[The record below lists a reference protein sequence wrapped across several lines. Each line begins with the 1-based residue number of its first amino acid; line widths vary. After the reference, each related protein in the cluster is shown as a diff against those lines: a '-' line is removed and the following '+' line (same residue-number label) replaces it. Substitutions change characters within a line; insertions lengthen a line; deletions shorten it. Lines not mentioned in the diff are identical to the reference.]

1 MGSSAKVGPDTYA
14 LFLNDVTKALTE
26 VRIVSVNAPDQLS
39 SPIET
44 YQFDGI
50 QQTVVFLDDETN
62 TWFMYYRAPDSY
74 GVKLAPAGTPDAT
87 PPTAPAGV
95 VAKPINE
102 QQVDL
107 AWNPAADTE
116 TGIVLYNVFRDGVKI
131 ATVKGW
137 NFSDTPLNEQ
147 TEHTYQISAVNYHGL
162 EGPKS
167 TPIKITTLMDSHSPE
182 IVSVTTGSN
191 PNQVRLVFNE
201 PMEQSSAELN
211 TTYTVNNGIIVTDA
225 ALEQDLKTVVLT
237 TLAHVDGKYQLT
249 IRNVKDRAKMSD
261 SIEPNTTIDYLFT
274 GINGLIGAWPFDE
287 VTGETAFDLAN
298 HGNHGALTYLIKPD
312 LVKAGPTR
320 VPGVSEQGLQFDG
333 TDDQVTIQ
341 GVGLL
346 ADVTS
351 SSHTLAVWVNPELVP
366 PGNTANDTSY
376 SLLVRKYSGLYYVQS
391 QKFKAEIQL
400 SDGNRL

>member
-1 MGSSAKVGPDTYA
+1 
-14 LFLNDVTKALTE
+14 
-26 VRIVSVNAPDQLS
+26 
-39 SPIET
+39 
-44 YQFDGI
+44 
-50 QQTVVFLDDETN
+50 
-62 TWFMYYRAPDSY
+62 
-74 GVKLAPAGTPDAT
+74 
-87 PPTAPAGV
+87 
-95 VAKPINE
+95 
-102 QQVDL
+102 
-107 AWNPAADTE
+107 
-116 TGIVLYNVFRDGVKI
+116 
-131 ATVKGW
+131 
-137 NFSDTPLNEQ
+137 
-147 TEHTYQISAVNYHGL
+147 
-162 EGPKS
+162 
-167 TPIKITTLMDSHSPE
+167 MDSHSPE

-211 TTYTVNNGIIVTDA
+211 TNYTVNNGIIVTDA

-249 IRNVKDRAKMSD
+249 IRNVKDRAKMSN

-376 SLLVRKYSGLYYVQS
+376 SLLVRKYSGLYYDQS

-400 SDGNRL
+400 SDGNRLSLESGVFAPGIWHHVTMVVDDTNKKLHLYVDADEVNGSPISYAGTLADYADAPYYFGTSEPLTNNYEYRLKGKLDEGRIFNQPLTSAEVQALFDWVPTIPIRLPIYLPILIKPN